1 MSIFEKKVQSKLDL
15 LKKIEEQK
23 QIVNNHVQSLQ
34 NSIRDKGE
42 EIKCQLNQLYIDG
55 ELECEQMDAME
66 KLKKFTLDSKNLGIR
81 YFQED
86 MSETQSN
93 IDGLQSKFDT
103 LASYKPQVICEKK
116 TFEIVIEEAFY
127 LKPHLEEN
135 YKNKRDIIWEKAKK
149 GSLRT
154 QLSAPN
160 SLDID
165 KTNNFVYIADTKNC
179 RVQIFTE
186 NGDHFSAILLPE
198 NFCPLKVRILRSEI
212 YIYGNW
218 NDKFYLAS
226 CHRNIGCVP
235 DNNGF
240 EYFQSVPEF
249 VSFDVSEFAPHHVF
263 TGNLRFLGYLANE
276 YHVILDFPR
285 PSRTP
290 GQSLFSGATCRTGGL
305 GGTTG
310 GLGGTTGG
318 FGGGTTGGFGGGTTG
333 GLGGTTGG
341 LGGTTSG
348 LGGTTGGFGGTTSGL
363 ACTTGGFGGTSG
375 LAGTTGGFGD
385 GTVCFGA
392 IPGGFG
398 TRPKLLAG
406 TTSGGATNTNT
417 TGFTLSGTAGNTG
430 GGSGLFGGTAGN
442 TGGGSGLFSGTAGNT
457 GGGSGLFSG
466 TAGNTGGG
474 SGHFSGTAGNT
485 GGESGLFSGTA
496 GNTGGGSGLFSG
508 TAGNTGGGSGLFS
521 GTAGN
526 TGGGSGHFS
535 GTAGNTGGGS
545 GHFSGTA
552 GNTGGESGL
561 FSGTAGNT
569 GGGSGLFS
577 GTAGNTGGGSGLF
590 SGTAGNTGGGSG
602 HFSGTAGNTGGE
614 SGLFSGTAGNTGG
627 ESGLFSGTAGN
638 TGGGSGPFSGT
649 AGGTIGSGGATVGF
663 GGGTG
668 TSQGFSPFIP
678 TTSTAIFPQPQFTV
692 LSSTNQNYIYLKSI
706 YLQDNTQA
714 LDLQS
719 LQSHSH
725 TTVIYVLY
733 RYCQFAVLAFN
744 SNGIC
749 LRGLVEM
756 DTCKI
761 PYAFSVDSQ
770 TNIVILSGKQK
781 ERSNKIKLD
790 ADEVKTSELL
800 VYNKEDLLSSLTL
813 HEDPDNI
820 ADICSDSMFDVVLI
834 FSDGTEEGGMIRKY

>member
-1 MSIFEKKVQSKLDL
+1 MSILKVQSKLDL
-15 LKKIEEQK
+15 LKKIEKQK

-42 EIKCQLNQLYIDG
+42 EIKCQLNQLYVDG

-66 KLKKFTLDSKNLGIR
+66 KLKEFTLDSKNLGIR

-86 MSETQSN
+86 MRETQSN

-116 TFEIVIEEAFY
+116 TFEIVIEEGFY

-198 NFCPLKVRILRSEI
+198 NFCPLKVRILPTAI

-218 NDKFYLAS
+218 NDNFYLAS
-226 CHRNIGCVP
+226 CHRKVGCFP

-240 EYFQSVPEF
+240 QNFQSVPEL
-249 VSFDVSEFAPHHVF
+249 VSFDISELSNHRSGIF
-263 TGNLRFLGYLANE
+263 TPFHTSKANTRFLGYLANG
-276 YHVILDFPR
+276 YHVILDFPC
-285 PSRTP
+285 PSQITE
-290 GQSLFSGATCRTGGL
+290 QSFSGATCRTGGL
-305 GGTTG
+305 GGTTVGMGAGITG
-310 GLGGTTGG
+310 GLGGTTVGMG
-318 FGGGTTGGFGGGTTG
+318 AGITGGLAGTTG
-333 GLGGTTGG
+333 GLGGTG
-341 LGGTTSG
+341 
-348 LGGTTGGFGGTTSGL
+348 
-363 ACTTGGFGGTSG
+363 G
-375 LAGTTGGFGD
+375 LAGTTGG
-385 GTVCFGA
+385 
-392 IPGGFG
+392 
-398 TRPKLLAG
+398 
-406 TTSGGATNTNT
+406 TS
-417 TGFTLSGTAGNTG
+417 
-430 GGSGLFGGTAGN
+430 
-442 TGGGSGLFSGTAGNT
+442 
-457 GGGSGLFSG
+457 
-466 TAGNTGGG
+466 
-474 SGHFSGTAGNT
+474 
-485 GGESGLFSGTA
+485 
-496 GNTGGGSGLFSG
+496 
-508 TAGNTGGGSGLFS
+508 
-521 GTAGN
+521 
-526 TGGGSGHFS
+526 
-535 GTAGNTGGGS
+535 
-545 GHFSGTA
+545 
-552 GNTGGESGL
+552 
-561 FSGTAGNT
+561 
-569 GGGSGLFS
+569 
-577 GTAGNTGGGSGLF
+577 
-590 SGTAGNTGGGSG
+590 
-602 HFSGTAGNTGGE
+602 
-614 SGLFSGTAGNTGG
+614 
-627 ESGLFSGTAGN
+627 
-638 TGGGSGPFSGT
+638 
-649 AGGTIGSGGATVGF
+649 GSGGATVGF

-668 TSQGFSPFIP
+668 TSQGLSPFIP
-678 TTSTAIFPQPQFTV
+678 TTSTAIFPQPQFAGFSNT
-692 LSSTNQNYIYLKSI
+692 TNQNYIYLKSI

-719 LQSHSH
+719 LLSHSH
-725 TTVIYVLY
+725 ITIIYVLY

-749 LRGLVEM
+749 LRSLVEM

-770 TNIVILSGKQK
+770 ANIVILSGKQK

-820 ADICSDSMFDVVLI
+820 ADICSDTMFDIVLI
-834 FSDGTEEGGMIRKY
+834 FSDEAEEGGMIQKY